1 MGAGQFSAD
10 SFQLL
15 CRLFLHCKAMLAATP
30 VIGAQ
35 MEGLAVKV
43 EGSIGNT
50 IGHAAHNA
58 PKVLGVAGLQSQPTC

>member
-1 MGAGQFSAD
+1 
-10 SFQLL
+10 
-15 CRLFLHCKAMLAATP
+15 MLAATP